1 MGREFSSQYCVRDE
15 GDMRFLMLNWRDPKN
30 PLAGGA
36 ERVSRAYLSALN
48 EREHEVFWFAND
60 FPGASPEE
68 TVERIRIV
76 RGGGRGSSV
85 RRAMQWYRT
94 QPRFD
99 LVIDQ
104 HHGIPWYAPWW
115 AGTNCVAYIHE
126 VLGPIWG
133 AFYSWPLSS
142 VGRWQERWTHW
153 LYRKVPFWTP
163 SESTRKVLETHGV
176 REVKVL
182 PNGTDTTP
190 LAELP
195 GKPLRQPLRLAAVSR
210 LAPNKRVEHAV
221 EATGLL
227 CRKGV
232 ETILTVVGTGEC
244 EGQLKSLAAAGALAG
259 RVRFAGQLSESEK
272 NAELSGAH
280 LLVHTSLREGWGLN
294 VIEANAMGTPAVVY
308 PVGGLVDSTV
318 HGETGIVAETETPE
332 ALAESIAALVRQPEQ
347 YDRLR
352 VNAWN
357 RAKTFHWSKV
367 LPPACDWLEE
377 QARRKGRRSSGTS
390 G

>member
-1 MGREFSSQYCVRDE
+1 
-15 GDMRFLMLNWRDPKN
+15 MRFLMLNWRDPKN
-30 PLAGGA
+30 PLSGGA
-36 ERVSRAYLSALN
+36 ERVSRAYLNALSD
-48 EREHEVFWFAND
+48 RGHEVFWFAND
-60 FPGASPEE
+60 FPGAAPQEIIE
-68 TVERIRIV
+68 PIKIV

-85 RRAMQWYRT
+85 RSAIQWYRR

-115 AGTNCVAYIHE
+115 TGTNCVAYIHE

-133 AFYSWPLSS
+133 AFYSWPLST

-163 SESTRKVLETHGV
+163 SESTKRALQSHGV

-195 GKPLRQPLRLAAVSR
+195 GKPLRPPLRLAAVSR
-210 LAPNKRVEHAV
+210 LAPNKRVEHAI
-221 EATGLL
+221 EAASLL
-227 CRKGV
+227 CRQGV
-232 ETILTVVGTGEC
+232 EVFLTVVGTGES
-244 EGQLKSLAAAGALAG
+244 ETQLKDLAARSAPAG
-259 RVRFAGQLSESEK
+259 RIRFAGQLSEAQK
-272 NAELSGAH
+272 NAELSAAH
-280 LLVHTSLREGWGLN
+280 LLIHASLREGWGLN
-294 VIEANAMGTPAVVY
+294 VIEANALGTPAVVY

-318 HGETGIVAETETPE
+318 HGETGIVTETETPA
-332 ALAESIAALVRQPEQ
+332 ALAESITALLRQPEH
-347 YDRLR
+347 YERLR

-377 QARRKGRRSSGTS
+377 QARRKALA
-390 G
+390 

>member
-1 MGREFSSQYCVRDE
+1 
-15 GDMRFLMLNWRDPKN
+15 MRFLMLNWRDPKN
-30 PLAGGA
+30 PLSGGA

-48 EREHEVFWFAND
+48 ERGHEVFWFAND

-68 TVERIRIV
+68 TVGLIRIV

-126 VLGPIWG
+126 VLGPIWK

-190 LAELP
+190 VAELP

-210 LAPNKRVEHAV
+210 LAPNKRVEHAI

-227 CRKGV
+227 CRRGV

-244 EGQLKSLAAAGALAG
+244 EAQLKGLAAASALAG
-259 RVRFAGQLSESEK
+259 RIRFAGHLSETEK
-272 NAELSGAH
+272 NAELSGSH

-318 HGETGIVAETETPE
+318 HGETGIVTQAETPE
-332 ALAESIAALVRQPEQ
+332 ALAESIAALLRQPEQ

-367 LPPACDWLEE
+367 LPPACDWLEV
-377 QARRKGRRSSGTS
+377 QARRARGK
-390 G
+390 